1 MKTIKQKP
9 GRMRRAVRSVAVLL
23 CVLAAYV
30 VLSDMK
36 LTPRA
41 AIRMGEQ
48 YYGIYE
54 PTHTVAMQRMRIGW
68 QNYRV
73 YLTAGE
79 NSLYCGAARLT
90 PSGWDIIFMGDAI
103 SCADG
108 ESVHVGNWCPGS
120 LNKII
125 GQEIIFGRVDDPNIA
140 LLTIEEWGGRDWTKP
155 GCENEKLRRLRTVT
169 VEEFIEDGGCRYF
182 LLDARE
188 REEKQDLCGGKGVLH
203 ITGYDAMHREILRR
217 EMRSAQIASYRRGGA
232 RQSCRSLCIDA
243 RGKRHELSV
252 NSSAHTLTEK
262 SQNDIL
268 LWNSYSFISSERR
281 QDMLK
286 LQQIVKDYQAGD
298 TTVHALRGVSL
309 QFRESEFVAILG
321 HSGCGKTTLLN
332 IIGGLDQY
340 TSGDLVINGKSTKD
354 FSDSDWDSYR
364 NHSVGFVFQS
374 YNLIPH
380 QTVLSNVELALTLSG
395 VSKSER
401 RERAIK
407 ALESVGLGDQLD
419 KKPNQMSGGQ
429 MQRVAI
435 ARALVNDPDILLADE
450 PTGALDSETSVQV
463 MEILKKI
470 SKDRLIIMVTHNPEL
485 AETYASRIVRLKD
498 GEIVD
503 DSAPY
508 AGGTEKPAAQGK
520 EKKPSM
526 GFGTALSLSLNNLMT
541 KKGRTFLTAFAGSIG
556 IIGIALILSLSN
568 GIQTYI
574 DRVQEDTLSSYPLT
588 IEAESMDMSS
598 MVSSMMGVHAQDEGD
613 GEQHDLD
620 AVYSNNIMYDMMS
633 SFASA
638 ETQTNNLKDF
648 KTYLEGDDELSSHIS
663 SISYDYDLGMSIY
676 AKDTDG
682 KVFKSDVTELLQT
695 CMSELYGGD
704 YSSYFERFGSAYSAM
719 ETWEQM
725 LPPQDSESG
734 ELVGDL
740 LHEQYDLIYGSWPQN
755 YDEVMLI
762 VNKDN
767 EISDLVIYS
776 LGLSAQDEVVESM
789 QHMLDGSEFDSKDI
803 QSWSYEDL
811 CNMSFK
817 IVLPAE
823 RYQYDSASGTYTDVS
838 TTDTG
843 LDFLYNSDDVGT
855 RVKIVGILRPNENA
869 VSSMLSGAIGYTS
882 ALTDYLVEKA
892 GQTEILQKQKEDP
905 DTDVIL
911 GLPFLT
917 DDYSVSDEQKEADVT
932 DYLEGLSVTERAAA
946 YTAMMSVP
954 SEEYLSA
961 IVEQQMGSLDRASI
975 EQMVISA
982 YAQQMSVDE
991 ATVKSY
997 IAQMDDDT
1005 LFGYVEQSIR
1015 EQVTEQYAAGVQAR
1029 LSNMTSDQLAMA
1041 LDLALEK
1048 SPAVKPLTSE
1058 QYNWLYDNYMP
1069 ATVSNG
1075 TYEDNLKLLG
1085 DVDLASPK
1093 TINIYASTFA
1103 DKDAIADAIEQYN
1116 SSVSEDDQIDYT
1128 DYVALLMSSVT
1139 TIINAISYVL
1149 IAFVAISLIVSSIMI
1164 GIITY
1169 ISVLERTK
1177 EIGILRAIGAS
1188 KRDISRVFNAE
1199 TLIEG
1204 FCSGAIGIGI
1214 TLLLII
1220 PINLVVH
1227 HLTGIES
1234 LNAILPPVGG
1244 AALVVISMA
1253 LTFIAGLI
1261 PSGIAARK
1269 DPVEALRTE

>member
-1 MKTIKQKP
+1 
-9 GRMRRAVRSVAVLL
+9 
-23 CVLAAYV
+23 
-30 VLSDMK
+30 
-36 LTPRA
+36 
-41 AIRMGEQ
+41 
-48 YYGIYE
+48 
-54 PTHTVAMQRMRIGW
+54 
-68 QNYRV
+68 
-73 YLTAGE
+73 
-79 NSLYCGAARLT
+79 
-90 PSGWDIIFMGDAI
+90 
-103 SCADG
+103 
-108 ESVHVGNWCPGS
+108 
-120 LNKII
+120 
-125 GQEIIFGRVDDPNIA
+125 
-140 LLTIEEWGGRDWTKP
+140 
-155 GCENEKLRRLRTVT
+155 
-169 VEEFIEDGGCRYF
+169 
-182 LLDARE
+182 
-188 REEKQDLCGGKGVLH
+188 
-203 ITGYDAMHREILRR
+203 
-217 EMRSAQIASYRRGGA
+217 
-232 RQSCRSLCIDA
+232 
-243 RGKRHELSV
+243 
-252 NSSAHTLTEK
+252 
-262 SQNDIL
+262 
-268 LWNSYSFISSERR
+268 
-281 QDMLK
+281 MLK
-286 LQQIVKDYQAGD
+286 LRSIVKDYQAGD
-298 TTVHALRGVSL
+298 ATVHALRGVSL
-309 QFRESEFVAILG
+309 NFRESEFVAILG

-332 IIGGLDQY
+332 IIGGLDHY
-340 TSGDLVINGKSTKD
+340 TSGDLIIGGRSTKD
-354 FSDSDWDSYR
+354 FSDADWDSYR

-463 MEILKKI
+463 MEILKEI

-508 AGGTEKPAAQGK
+508 EEDGTEQPRTGRS
-520 EKKPSM
+520 KKTSM
-526 GFGTALSLSLNNLMT
+526 RFATALSLSRNNLMT

-588 IEAESMDMSS
+588 IEAESVDMSS
-598 MVSSMMGVHAQDEGD
+598 MVTTLMGVHSPNKEGEAQHER
-613 GEQHDLD
+613 D
-620 AVYSNNIMYDMMS
+620 AVYSNNIMYDMMN

-648 KTYLEGDDELSSHIS
+648 KAYLEGDNELSRHIS
-663 SISYDYDLGMSIY
+663 AVSYDYDLGMSIY
-676 AKDTDG
+676 AKDADG
-682 KVFKSDVTELLQT
+682 KVFKSDVTELMQT

-725 LPPQDSESG
+725 LPPQDGEDG

-740 LHEQYDLIYGSWPQN
+740 LHEQYDLIYGSWPQK
-755 YDEVMLI
+755 YDEVVLI

-776 LGLSAQDEVVESM
+776 LGLSAQDEVVSSM
-789 QHMLDGSEFDSKDI
+789 QHMLDGSALDEKDI

-811 CNMSFK
+811 CGLRFQ
-817 IVLPAE
+817 IILPAE
-823 RYQYDSASGTYTDVS
+823 RYQYDSASGAYTDVS
-838 TTDTG
+838 TNETG
-843 LDFLYNSDDVGT
+843 LDFLYNSDTVGT

-892 GQTEILQKQKEDP
+892 GKTEILQKQKADP
-905 DTDVIL
+905 ATDVIL

-917 DDYSVSDEQKEADVT
+917 DDYSVSEEQKETDVT
-932 DYLEGLSVTERAAA
+932 AYLETLSVTERAAA

-954 SEEYLSA
+954 SEEYLAA
-961 IVEQQMGSLDRASI
+961 IVEQQMGALDRAGI
-975 EQMVISA
+975 EQMVVSA
-982 YAQQMSVDE
+982 YARQMGVDE
-991 ATVKSY
+991 AAVKSY
-997 IAQMDDDT
+997 IAQMDDET
-1005 LFGYVEQSIR
+1005 LFAYVEQSIR
-1015 EQVTEQYAAGVQAR
+1015 EQVTGQYAAGVQAR
-1029 LSNMTSDQLAMA
+1029 LANMTSDQLAMA
-1041 LDLALEK
+1041 LDLALKK
-1048 SPAVKPLTSE
+1048 SPAVTPLTRE

-1069 ATVSNG
+1069 ATVSTG
-1075 TYEDNLKLLG
+1075 SYEENLRLLG
-1085 DVDLASPK
+1085 DVDLASLK
-1093 TINIYASTFA
+1093 TINIFASTFA

-1116 SSVSEDDQIDYT
+1116 AAASEDDRIEYT
-1128 DYVALLMSSVT
+1128 DYVALLMSSIT

-1204 FCSGAIGIGI
+1204 FCSGVIGIGV
-1214 TLLLII
+1214 TLLLLL
-1220 PINLVVH
+1220 PINLIVH
-1227 HLTGIES
+1227 RLTGIES
-1234 LNAILPPVGG
+1234 LNAILPPAGG
-1244 AALVVISMA
+1244 AALVAISMA
-1253 LTFIAGLI
+1253 LTFLAGLI

>member
-1 MKTIKQKP
+1 
-9 GRMRRAVRSVAVLL
+9 
-23 CVLAAYV
+23 
-30 VLSDMK
+30 
-36 LTPRA
+36 
-41 AIRMGEQ
+41 
-48 YYGIYE
+48 
-54 PTHTVAMQRMRIGW
+54 
-68 QNYRV
+68 
-73 YLTAGE
+73 
-79 NSLYCGAARLT
+79 
-90 PSGWDIIFMGDAI
+90 
-103 SCADG
+103 
-108 ESVHVGNWCPGS
+108 
-120 LNKII
+120 
-125 GQEIIFGRVDDPNIA
+125 
-140 LLTIEEWGGRDWTKP
+140 
-155 GCENEKLRRLRTVT
+155 
-169 VEEFIEDGGCRYF
+169 
-182 LLDARE
+182 
-188 REEKQDLCGGKGVLH
+188 
-203 ITGYDAMHREILRR
+203 
-217 EMRSAQIASYRRGGA
+217 
-232 RQSCRSLCIDA
+232 
-243 RGKRHELSV
+243 
-252 NSSAHTLTEK
+252 
-262 SQNDIL
+262 
-268 LWNSYSFISSERR
+268 
-281 QDMLK
+281 MLK
-286 LQQIVKDYQAGD
+286 LQSIVKDYRVGD

-309 QFRESEFVAILG
+309 NFRESEFVAVLG

-340 TSGDLVINGKSTKD
+340 TNGDLVINGKSTKD

-364 NHSVGFVFQS
+364 NHSIGFVFQS

-380 QTVLSNVELALTLSG
+380 QSVLSNVELALTLSG
-395 VSKSER
+395 VSKAER
-401 RERAIK
+401 RERAKK

-463 MEILKKI
+463 MEILKNI

-508 AGGTEKPAAQGK
+508 AGATETPAAQKK

-588 IEAESMDMSS
+588 IEAESMDMSG
-598 MVSSMMGVHAQDEGD
+598 MVTAMMGVHAPDESGD
-613 GEQHDLD
+613 GRHELD
-620 AVYSNNIMYDMMS
+620 AVYSNNIMYDMMD

-648 KTYLEGDDELSSHIS
+648 KAYLERDNELSQHIS
-663 SISYDYDLGMSIY
+663 AVSYDYDLGMEIY

-682 KVFKSDVTELLQT
+682 NIFKSDVTELLQT
-695 CMSELYGGD
+695 CMGALYGGD
-704 YSSYFERFGSAYSAM
+704 YSSYFDRFGSAYSAM

-725 LPPQDSESG
+725 LPLQGGTDEDG
-734 ELVGDL
+734 GLVNGL
-740 LHEQYDLIYGSWPQN
+740 LYEQYDLIYGAWPQS
-755 YDEVMLI
+755 YDEVVLI

-776 LGLSAQDEVVESM
+776 LGLGAEDDVIDTM
-789 QHMLDGSEFDSKDI
+789 QRIMDGTELADRDI
-803 QSWSYEDL
+803 ESWSYEELCDL
-811 CNMSFK
+811 SFK
-817 IVLPAE
+817 ILLPAE

-838 TTDTG
+838 KTDTG

-855 RVKIVGILRPNENA
+855 RVKIVGILRPNDNA
-869 VSSMLSGAIGYTS
+869 VSSMLSGAVGYTA
-882 ALTDYLVEKA
+882 ALTDHLVEKA
-892 GQTEILQKQKEDP
+892 GQTEILQKQKADP
-905 DTDVIL
+905 ATDVIL

-917 DDYSVSDEQKEADVT
+917 DDYSVSDEQKETDVT
-932 DYLEGLSVTERAAA
+932 AYLETLSVTERAAA
-946 YTAMMSVP
+946 YTAMMSEP
-954 SEEYLSA
+954 GEEYLTA
-961 IVEQQMGSLDRASI
+961 VVEQQMGSLDRAGI
-975 EQMVISA
+975 EQMVVSA
-982 YAQQMSVDE
+982 YAAEMGVDE

-997 IAQMDDDT
+997 IAQMDDET

-1015 EQVTEQYAAGVQAR
+1015 EQVREQYAAGVQRR
-1029 LSNMTSDQLAMA
+1029 LANMTSEQLAMA
-1041 LDLALEK
+1041 FDLALEK
-1048 SPAVKPLTSE
+1048 SPAVTPLTTE

-1069 ATVSNG
+1069 ATVSTG

-1085 DVDLASPK
+1085 DVDHASPK

-1116 SSVSEDDQIDYT
+1116 NSVSEDDQIEYT

-1149 IAFVAISLIVSSIMI
+1149 IAFVAISLVVSSIMI

-1204 FCSGAIGIGI
+1204 FCSGAIGIGV

-1244 AALVVISMA
+1244 AALVAISMA

>member
-1 MKTIKQKP
+1 
-9 GRMRRAVRSVAVLL
+9 
-23 CVLAAYV
+23 
-30 VLSDMK
+30 
-36 LTPRA
+36 
-41 AIRMGEQ
+41 
-48 YYGIYE
+48 
-54 PTHTVAMQRMRIGW
+54 
-68 QNYRV
+68 
-73 YLTAGE
+73 
-79 NSLYCGAARLT
+79 
-90 PSGWDIIFMGDAI
+90 
-103 SCADG
+103 
-108 ESVHVGNWCPGS
+108 
-120 LNKII
+120 
-125 GQEIIFGRVDDPNIA
+125 
-140 LLTIEEWGGRDWTKP
+140 
-155 GCENEKLRRLRTVT
+155 
-169 VEEFIEDGGCRYF
+169 
-182 LLDARE
+182 
-188 REEKQDLCGGKGVLH
+188 
-203 ITGYDAMHREILRR
+203 
-217 EMRSAQIASYRRGGA
+217 
-232 RQSCRSLCIDA
+232 
-243 RGKRHELSV
+243 
-252 NSSAHTLTEK
+252 
-262 SQNDIL
+262 
-268 LWNSYSFISSERR
+268 
-281 QDMLK
+281 MLK
-286 LQQIVKDYQAGD
+286 LRSIVKDYQAGD
-298 TTVHALRGVSL
+298 ATVHALRGVSL
-309 QFRESEFVAILG
+309 NFRESEFVAILG

-332 IIGGLDQY
+332 IIGGLDHY
-340 TSGDLVINGKSTKD
+340 TKGDLIIGGRSTKD
-354 FSDSDWDSYR
+354 FSDADWDSYR

-463 MEILKKI
+463 MEILKEI

-508 AGGTEKPAAQGK
+508 EEDVEEKPAAGK
-520 EKKPSM
+520 SKKTSM
-526 GFGTALSLSLNNLMT
+526 SFVTALSLSLNNLMA

-588 IEAESMDMSS
+588 IEAESVDMSS
-598 MVSSMMGVHAQDEGD
+598 MVTTLMGVHSPNKEGEAQHER
-613 GEQHDLD
+613 D
-620 AVYSNNIMYDMMS
+620 AVYSNNIMYDMMN

-648 KTYLEGDDELSSHIS
+648 KAYLEGDNELSRHIS
-663 SISYDYDLGMSIY
+663 AVSYDYDLGMSIY
-676 AKDTDG
+676 AKDADG
-682 KVFKSDVTELLQT
+682 KVFKSDVTELMQT

-725 LPPQDSESG
+725 LPPQDGEDG

-740 LHEQYDLIYGSWPQN
+740 LHEQYDLIYGSWPQK
-755 YDEVMLI
+755 YDEVVLI

-776 LGLSAQDEVVESM
+776 LGLSAQDEVVSSM
-789 QHMLDGSEFDSKDI
+789 QHMLDGSALDEKDI

-811 CNMSFK
+811 CGLRFQ
-817 IVLPAE
+817 IILPAE
-823 RYQYDSASGTYTDVS
+823 RYQYDSASGAYTDVS
-838 TTDTG
+838 TSETG
-843 LDFLYNSDDVGT
+843 LDFLYNSDTVGT

-882 ALTDYLVEKA
+882 ALTDHLVEKA
-892 GQTEILQKQKEDP
+892 GKSEILQKQKADP
-905 DTDVIL
+905 ATDVIL

-917 DDYSVSDEQKEADVT
+917 DDYSVSEEQKETDVT
-932 DYLEGLSVTERAAA
+932 AYLETLSVTERAAA

-954 SEEYLSA
+954 SEEYLAA
-961 IVEQQMGSLDRASI
+961 IVEQQMGALDRAGI
-975 EQMVISA
+975 EQMVVSA
-982 YAQQMSVDE
+982 YARQMGVDE
-991 ATVKSY
+991 AAVKSY
-997 IAQMDDDT
+997 IAQMDDET
-1005 LFGYVEQSIR
+1005 LFAYVEQSIR
-1015 EQVTEQYAAGVQAR
+1015 EQVTGQYAAGVQAR
-1029 LSNMTSDQLAMA
+1029 LANMTSDQLAMA
-1041 LDLALEK
+1041 LDLALKK
-1048 SPAVKPLTSE
+1048 SPAVTPLTRE

-1069 ATVSNG
+1069 ATVSTG
-1075 TYEDNLKLLG
+1075 SYEENLRLLG

-1093 TINIYASTFA
+1093 TINIFASTFA

-1116 SSVSEDDQIDYT
+1116 SAASEDDRIEYT
-1128 DYVALLMSSVT
+1128 DYVALLMSSIT

-1204 FCSGAIGIGI
+1204 FCSGVIGIGV
-1214 TLLLII
+1214 TLLLLL
-1220 PINLVVH
+1220 PINLIVH
-1227 HLTGIES
+1227 RLTGIES
-1234 LNAILPPVGG
+1234 LNAILPPAGG
-1244 AALVVISMA
+1244 AALVAISMA
-1253 LTFIAGLI
+1253 LTFLAGLI

>member
-1 MKTIKQKP
+1 MLQLNHIRKEYRTGDLVQK
-9 GRMRRAVRSVAVLL
+9 ALDDV
-23 CVLAAYV
+23 
-30 VLSDMK
+30 
-36 LTPRA
+36 
-41 AIRMGEQ
+41 
-48 YYGIYE
+48 
-54 PTHTVAMQRMRIGW
+54 
-68 QNYRV
+68 
-73 YLTAGE
+73 
-79 NSLYCGAARLT
+79 
-90 PSGWDIIFMGDAI
+90 
-103 SCADG
+103 
-108 ESVHVGNWCPGS
+108 S
-120 LNKII
+120 LN
-125 GQEIIFGRVDDPNIA
+125 
-140 LLTIEEWGGRDWTKP
+140 LRD
-155 GCENEKLRRLRTVT
+155 N
-169 VEEFIEDGGCRYF
+169 
-182 LLDARE
+182 
-188 REEKQDLCGGKGVLH
+188 
-203 ITGYDAMHREILRR
+203 
-217 EMRSAQIASYRRGGA
+217 
-232 RQSCRSLCIDA
+232 
-243 RGKRHELSV
+243 
-252 NSSAHTLTEK
+252 
-262 SQNDIL
+262 
-268 LWNSYSFISSERR
+268 
-281 QDMLK
+281 
-286 LQQIVKDYQAGD
+286 
-298 TTVHALRGVSL
+298 
-309 QFRESEFVAILG
+309 EFVAIFG
-321 HSGCGKTTLLN
+321 PSGSGKTTLLN
-332 IIGGLDQY
+332 IIGGLDHY
-340 TSGDLVINGKSTKD
+340 TKGDLIIGGRSTKD
-354 FSDSDWDSYR
+354 FSDADWDSYR
-364 NHSVGFVFQS
+364 NHSIGFVFQS

-401 RERAIK
+401 RERAKK

-463 MEILKKI
+463 MEILKEI

-526 GFGTALSLSLNNLMT
+526 GFAVEEKPAAGKSKKTSMSFGTALSLSLNNLMT

-648 KTYLEGDDELSSHIS
+648 KTYLEGDNELSSHIS

-734 ELVGDL
+734 ELVGGL

-803 QSWSYEDL
+803 QSWSYKDL

-932 DYLEGLSVTERAAA
+932 DYLETLSVTERAAA

-961 IVEQQMGSLDRASI
+961 IVDQQMGSLDRASI
-975 EQMVISA
+975 EQMVIST

-997 IAQMDDDT
+997 IAQMDDET

-1029 LSNMTSDQLAMA
+1029 LANMTSDQLAMA

-1048 SPAVKPLTSE
+1048 SPAVTPLTSE

-1103 DKDAIADAIEQYN
+1103 DKDAIADAIKQYN
-1116 SSVSEDDQIDYT
+1116 NSVSEDDQIDYT

-1149 IAFVAISLIVSSIMI
+1149 IAFVAISLVVSSIMI

-1234 LNAILPPVGG
+1234 LNAILPVAGG
-1244 AALVVISMA
+1244 AALVVISML

>member
-1 MKTIKQKP
+1 
-9 GRMRRAVRSVAVLL
+9 
-23 CVLAAYV
+23 
-30 VLSDMK
+30 
-36 LTPRA
+36 
-41 AIRMGEQ
+41 
-48 YYGIYE
+48 
-54 PTHTVAMQRMRIGW
+54 
-68 QNYRV
+68 
-73 YLTAGE
+73 
-79 NSLYCGAARLT
+79 
-90 PSGWDIIFMGDAI
+90 
-103 SCADG
+103 
-108 ESVHVGNWCPGS
+108 
-120 LNKII
+120 
-125 GQEIIFGRVDDPNIA
+125 
-140 LLTIEEWGGRDWTKP
+140 
-155 GCENEKLRRLRTVT
+155 
-169 VEEFIEDGGCRYF
+169 
-182 LLDARE
+182 
-188 REEKQDLCGGKGVLH
+188 
-203 ITGYDAMHREILRR
+203 
-217 EMRSAQIASYRRGGA
+217 
-232 RQSCRSLCIDA
+232 
-243 RGKRHELSV
+243 
-252 NSSAHTLTEK
+252 
-262 SQNDIL
+262 
-268 LWNSYSFISSERR
+268 
-281 QDMLK
+281 MLK
-286 LQQIVKDYQAGD
+286 LQSIVKDYQAGD
-298 TTVHALRGVSL
+298 ATVHALRGVSL
-309 QFRESEFVAILG
+309 NFRESEFVAVLG

-340 TSGDLVINGKSTKD
+340 TSGDLIINGKSTKD
-354 FSDSDWDSYR
+354 FTDSDWDSYR

-401 RERAIK
+401 RERAVR

-419 KKPNQMSGGQ
+419 KK
-429 MQRVAI
+429 
-435 ARALVNDPDILLADE
+435 

-470 SKDRLIIMVTHNPEL
+470 SGDRLIIMVTHNPEL
-485 AETYASRIVRLKD
+485 AENYASRIVRLKD
-498 GEIVD
+498 GEIMD

-508 AGGTEKPAAQGK
+508 GGGEEKPAAQKK

-588 IEAESMDMSS
+588 IEAESMDMSG
-598 MVSSMMGVHAQDEGD
+598 MVSTMMGVHAPDED
-613 GEQHDLD
+613 GEGGHDLD
-620 AVYSNNIMYDMMS
+620 AVYSNNIMYDLMD

-638 ETQTNNLKDF
+638 EMQTNNLKDF
-648 KTYLEGDDELSSHIS
+648 KAYLESDNTLSEHIS
-663 SISYDYDLGMSIY
+663 AVSYDYDLGMEIY

-682 KVFKSDVTELLQT
+682 NIFKSDVTELLQT
-695 CMSELYGGD
+695 CMGALYGGD

-719 ETWEQM
+719 EVWEQM
-725 LPPQDSESG
+725 LPPQAADG
-734 ELVGDL
+734 GLVNGL
-740 LHEQYDLIYGSWPQN
+740 LHEQYDLIYGAWPQN

-776 LGLSAQDEVVESM
+776 LGLGAEDEVIETM
-789 QHMLDGSEFDSKDI
+789 QRMMDGEGLDERSI

-811 CNMSFK
+811 CGLSFK

-823 RYQYDSASGTYTDVS
+823 RYQYDSASETYTDVS
-838 TTDTG
+838 GTDTG
-843 LDFLYNSDDVGT
+843 KDFLYNADDVGT
-855 RVKIVGILRPNENA
+855 RVKIVGILRPNGNA

-892 GQTEILQKQKEDP
+892 GNIDILQKQKADP
-905 DTDVIL
+905 ATDVIL
-911 GLPFLT
+911 NLPFLT
-917 DDYSVSDEQKEADVT
+917 DDYTVTDEQKEADIT
-932 DYLEGLSVTERAAA
+932 AYLETLSVTERAAA
-946 YTAMMSVP
+946 YTAMMSQP
-954 SEEYLSA
+954 GEEYLA
-961 IVEQQMGSLDRASI
+961 AVVEQQMGTLDRASI
-975 EQMVISA
+975 EQAVVSA
-982 YAQQMSVDE
+982 YAAEMGVDE
-991 ATVKSY
+991 ATVRSY
-997 IAQMDDDT
+997 IAQMDDET

-1015 EQVTEQYAAGVQAR
+1015 EQVSEQYAAGVQRR
-1029 LSNMTSDQLAMA
+1029 LANMTSEQLAMA

-1048 SPAVKPLTSE
+1048 SPAVAPLTAE
-1058 QYNWLYDNYMP
+1058 QYGWLYDTYMP
-1069 ATVSNG
+1069 ATVSTG

-1085 DVDLASPK
+1085 DVDMASPK
-1093 TINIYASTFA
+1093 TISLYASTFA
-1103 DKDAIADAIEQYN
+1103 DKDAIADAIDAYN
-1116 SSVSEDDQIDYT
+1116 SGADEEDQIEYT

-1149 IAFVAISLIVSSIMI
+1149 IAFVAISLVVSSIMI

-1204 FCSGAIGIGI
+1204 FCSGAIGIGV

-1227 HLTGIES
+1227 RLTGIES
-1234 LNAILPPVGG
+1234 LNAILPPAGG

>member
-1 MKTIKQKP
+1 
-9 GRMRRAVRSVAVLL
+9 
-23 CVLAAYV
+23 
-30 VLSDMK
+30 
-36 LTPRA
+36 
-41 AIRMGEQ
+41 
-48 YYGIYE
+48 
-54 PTHTVAMQRMRIGW
+54 
-68 QNYRV
+68 
-73 YLTAGE
+73 
-79 NSLYCGAARLT
+79 
-90 PSGWDIIFMGDAI
+90 
-103 SCADG
+103 
-108 ESVHVGNWCPGS
+108 
-120 LNKII
+120 
-125 GQEIIFGRVDDPNIA
+125 
-140 LLTIEEWGGRDWTKP
+140 
-155 GCENEKLRRLRTVT
+155 
-169 VEEFIEDGGCRYF
+169 
-182 LLDARE
+182 
-188 REEKQDLCGGKGVLH
+188 
-203 ITGYDAMHREILRR
+203 
-217 EMRSAQIASYRRGGA
+217 
-232 RQSCRSLCIDA
+232 
-243 RGKRHELSV
+243 
-252 NSSAHTLTEK
+252 
-262 SQNDIL
+262 
-268 LWNSYSFISSERR
+268 
-281 QDMLK
+281 MLK
-286 LQQIVKDYQAGD
+286 LRSIVKDYQAGD
-298 TTVHALRGVSL
+298 ATVHALRGVSL
-309 QFRESEFVAILG
+309 NFRESEFVAILG

-332 IIGGLDQY
+332 IIGGLDHY
-340 TSGDLVINGKSTKD
+340 TKGDLIIGGRSTKD
-354 FSDSDWDSYR
+354 FSDADWDSYR

-463 MEILKKI
+463 MEILKEI

-508 AGGTEKPAAQGK
+508 EEDGTEQPRTGRS
-520 EKKPSM
+520 KKTSM
-526 GFGTALSLSLNNLMT
+526 RFATALSLSRNNLMT

-588 IEAESMDMSS
+588 IEAESVDMSS
-598 MVSSMMGVHAQDEGD
+598 MVTTLMGVHSPNKEGEAQHER
-613 GEQHDLD
+613 D
-620 AVYSNNIMYDMMS
+620 AVYSNNIMYDMMN

-648 KTYLEGDDELSSHIS
+648 KAYLEGDNELSRHIS
-663 SISYDYDLGMSIY
+663 AVSYDYDLGMSIY
-676 AKDTDG
+676 AKDADG
-682 KVFKSDVTELLQT
+682 KVFKSDVTELMQT

-725 LPPQDSESG
+725 LPPQDGEDG

-740 LHEQYDLIYGSWPQN
+740 LHEQYDLIYGSWPQK
-755 YDEVMLI
+755 YDEVVLI

-776 LGLSAQDEVVESM
+776 LGLSAQDEVVSSM
-789 QHMLDGSEFDSKDI
+789 QHMLDGSALDEKDI

-811 CNMSFK
+811 CGLRFQ
-817 IVLPAE
+817 IILPAE
-823 RYQYDSASGTYTDVS
+823 RYQYDSASGAYTDVS
-838 TTDTG
+838 TSETG
-843 LDFLYNSDDVGT
+843 LDFLYNSDTVGT
-855 RVKIVGILRPNENA
+855 RVKIVGILRPNGNA

-892 GQTEILQKQKEDP
+892 GKTEILQKQKADP
-905 DTDVIL
+905 ATDVIL

-917 DDYSVSDEQKEADVT
+917 DDYSVSEEQKETDVT
-932 DYLEGLSVTERAAA
+932 AYLETLSVTERAAA

-954 SEEYLSA
+954 SEEYLAA
-961 IVEQQMGSLDRASI
+961 IVEQQMGALDRAGI
-975 EQMVISA
+975 EQMVVSA
-982 YAQQMSVDE
+982 YARQMGVDE
-991 ATVKSY
+991 AAVKSY
-997 IAQMDDDT
+997 IAQMDDET
-1005 LFGYVEQSIR
+1005 LFAYVEQSIR
-1015 EQVTEQYAAGVQAR
+1015 EQVTGQYAAGVQAR
-1029 LSNMTSDQLAMA
+1029 LANMTSDQLAMA
-1041 LDLALEK
+1041 LDLALKK
-1048 SPAVKPLTSE
+1048 SPAVTPLTRE

-1069 ATVSNG
+1069 ATVSTG
-1075 TYEDNLKLLG
+1075 SYEENLRLLG

-1093 TINIYASTFA
+1093 TVNIFASTFA

-1116 SSVSEDDQIDYT
+1116 AAASEDDRIEYT
-1128 DYVALLMSSVT
+1128 DYVALLMSSIT

-1204 FCSGAIGIGI
+1204 FCSGVIGIGV
-1214 TLLLII
+1214 TLLLLL
-1220 PINLVVH
+1220 PINLIVH
-1227 HLTGIES
+1227 RLTGIES
-1234 LNAILPPVGG
+1234 LNAILPPAGG
-1244 AALVVISMA
+1244 AALVAISMA
-1253 LTFIAGLI
+1253 LTFLAGLI

>member
-1 MKTIKQKP
+1 
-9 GRMRRAVRSVAVLL
+9 
-23 CVLAAYV
+23 
-30 VLSDMK
+30 
-36 LTPRA
+36 
-41 AIRMGEQ
+41 
-48 YYGIYE
+48 
-54 PTHTVAMQRMRIGW
+54 
-68 QNYRV
+68 
-73 YLTAGE
+73 
-79 NSLYCGAARLT
+79 
-90 PSGWDIIFMGDAI
+90 
-103 SCADG
+103 
-108 ESVHVGNWCPGS
+108 
-120 LNKII
+120 
-125 GQEIIFGRVDDPNIA
+125 
-140 LLTIEEWGGRDWTKP
+140 
-155 GCENEKLRRLRTVT
+155 
-169 VEEFIEDGGCRYF
+169 
-182 LLDARE
+182 
-188 REEKQDLCGGKGVLH
+188 
-203 ITGYDAMHREILRR
+203 
-217 EMRSAQIASYRRGGA
+217 
-232 RQSCRSLCIDA
+232 
-243 RGKRHELSV
+243 
-252 NSSAHTLTEK
+252 
-262 SQNDIL
+262 
-268 LWNSYSFISSERR
+268 
-281 QDMLK
+281 
-286 LQQIVKDYQAGD
+286 
-298 TTVHALRGVSL
+298 
-309 QFRESEFVAILG
+309 
-321 HSGCGKTTLLN
+321 
-332 IIGGLDQY
+332 
-340 TSGDLVINGKSTKD
+340 
-354 FSDSDWDSYR
+354 
-364 NHSVGFVFQS
+364 
-374 YNLIPH
+374 
-380 QTVLSNVELALTLSG
+380 
-395 VSKSER
+395 
-401 RERAIK
+401 
-407 ALESVGLGDQLD
+407 
-419 KKPNQMSGGQ
+419 
-429 MQRVAI
+429 
-435 ARALVNDPDILLADE
+435 
-450 PTGALDSETSVQV
+450 
-463 MEILKKI
+463 
-470 SKDRLIIMVTHNPEL
+470 
-485 AETYASRIVRLKD
+485 
-498 GEIVD
+498 
-503 DSAPY
+503 
-508 AGGTEKPAAQGK
+508 
-520 EKKPSM
+520 
-526 GFGTALSLSLNNLMT
+526 
-541 KKGRTFLTAFAGSIG
+541 
-556 IIGIALILSLSN
+556 
-568 GIQTYI
+568 
-574 DRVQEDTLSSYPLT
+574 
-588 IEAESMDMSS
+588 
-598 MVSSMMGVHAQDEGD
+598 
-613 GEQHDLD
+613 
-620 AVYSNNIMYDMMS
+620 
-633 SFASA
+633 
-638 ETQTNNLKDF
+638 
-648 KTYLEGDDELSSHIS
+648 
-663 SISYDYDLGMSIY
+663 
-676 AKDTDG
+676 
-682 KVFKSDVTELLQT
+682 
-695 CMSELYGGD
+695 
-704 YSSYFERFGSAYSAM
+704 M

-882 ALTDYLVEKA
+882 ALTEHLVEKA
-892 GQTEILQKQKEDP
+892 GQTEILQKQKADP
-905 DTDVIL
+905 ATDVIL

-961 IVEQQMGSLDRASI
+961 IVDQQMGSLDRASI
-975 EQMVISA
+975 EQMVIST

-997 IAQMDDDT
+997 IAQMDDET

-1029 LSNMTSDQLAMA
+1029 LANMTSDQLAMA

-1048 SPAVKPLTSE
+1048 SPAVTPLTTE

-1069 ATVSNG
+1069 ATVSDS

-1103 DKDAIADAIEQYN
+1103 DKDAIADAIEEYN

-1149 IAFVAISLIVSSIMI
+1149 IAFVAISLVVSSIMI

-1204 FCSGAIGIGI
+1204 FTAGVMGILC
-1214 TLLLII
+1214 TLILLI
-1220 PINLVVH
+1220 PINLIVH
-1227 HLTGIES
+1227 HLTGLPTLS
-1234 LNAILPPVGG
+1234 AILPVLG
-1244 AALVVISMA
+1244 AILLILISMA

-1261 PSGIAARK
+1261 PSGMAAK
-1269 DPVEALRTE
+1269 QDPVVALRTE

>member
-1 MKTIKQKP
+1 M
-9 GRMRRAVRSVAVLL
+9 L
-23 CVLAAYV
+23 
-30 VLSDMK
+30 
-36 LTPRA
+36 
-41 AIRMGEQ
+41 
-48 YYGIYE
+48 
-54 PTHTVAMQRMRIGW
+54 
-68 QNYRV
+68 
-73 YLTAGE
+73 
-79 NSLYCGAARLT
+79 RL
-90 PSGWDIIFMGDAI
+90 
-103 SCADG
+103 
-108 ESVHVGNWCPGS
+108 
-120 LNKII
+120 
-125 GQEIIFGRVDDPNIA
+125 
-140 LLTIEEWGGRDWTKP
+140 
-155 GCENEKLRRLRTVT
+155 
-169 VEEFIEDGGCRYF
+169 
-182 LLDARE
+182 
-188 REEKQDLCGGKGVLH
+188 
-203 ITGYDAMHREILRR
+203 
-217 EMRSAQIASYRRGGA
+217 
-232 RQSCRSLCIDA
+232 QS
-243 RGKRHELSV
+243 
-252 NSSAHTLTEK
+252 
-262 SQNDIL
+262 
-268 LWNSYSFISSERR
+268 
-281 QDMLK
+281 
-286 LQQIVKDYQAGD
+286 IVKDYQAGD
-298 TTVHALRGVSL
+298 ATVHALRGVSL
-309 QFRESEFVAILG
+309 NFRESEFVAILG

-354 FSDSDWDSYR
+354 FTDSDWDSYR
-364 NHSVGFVFQS
+364 NHSIGFVFQS

-395 VSKSER
+395 VSKAER
-401 RERAIK
+401 RARAVR

-470 SKDRLIIMVTHNPEL
+470 SGDRLIIMVTHNPEL
-485 AETYASRIVRLKD
+485 AENYASRIVRLKD
-498 GEIVD
+498 GEVVD

-508 AGGTEKPAAQGK
+508 GGGEEKPAAQRK

-588 IEAESMDMSS
+588 IEAESMDMSG
-598 MVSSMMGVHAQDEGD
+598 MVSTMMGIHAPDEG
-613 GEQHDLD
+613 GEGGHDLD
-620 AVYSNNIMYDMMS
+620 AVYSNNIMYDLMD

-638 ETQTNNLKDF
+638 EMQTNNLKDF
-648 KTYLEGDDELSSHIS
+648 KAYLESDNALSEHIS
-663 SISYDYDLGMSIY
+663 AVSYDYGLGMEIY

-682 KVFKSDVTELLQT
+682 SIFKSDVTELLQT
-695 CMSELYGGD
+695 CMGALYGGD

-719 ETWEQM
+719 EVWEQM
-725 LPPQDSESG
+725 LPPQAADG
-734 ELVGDL
+734 ETDGGLVNGL
-740 LHEQYDLIYGSWPQN
+740 LHEQYDLIYGAWPQN

-776 LGLSAQDEVVESM
+776 LGLGAEDEVIETM
-789 QHMLDGSEFDSKDI
+789 QRMMDGEGLDERSV

-811 CNMSFK
+811 CNLSFK
-817 IVLPAE
+817 IILPAE
-823 RYQYDSASGTYTDVS
+823 RYQYDSASGTYTDVGG
-838 TTDTG
+838 TDTG
-843 LDFLYNSDDVGT
+843 KDFLYNADDVGT

-892 GQTEILQKQKEDP
+892 GNIDILQKQKADP
-905 DTDVIL
+905 ATDVIL
-911 GLPFLT
+911 NLPFLT
-917 DDYSVSDEQKEADVT
+917 DDYAVTDEQKEADVT
-932 DYLEGLSVTERAAA
+932 AYLETLSVTERAAV
-946 YTAMMSVP
+946 YTAMMSQP
-954 SEEYLSA
+954 GEEYLSA
-961 IVEQQMGSLDRASI
+961 VVEQQMDTLDRASI
-975 EQMVISA
+975 EQMVVST
-982 YAQQMSVDE
+982 YAQQMGVDE
-991 ATVKSY
+991 ATVRSY
-997 IAQMDDDT
+997 IAQMDDET

-1015 EQVTEQYAAGVQAR
+1015 EQVSEQYAAGVQRR
-1029 LSNMTSDQLAMA
+1029 LANMTNEQLAMA

-1048 SPAVKPLTSE
+1048 SPAVAPLTVE
-1058 QYNWLYDNYMP
+1058 QYGWLYDTYMP
-1069 ATVSNG
+1069 ATVSTG

-1093 TINIYASTFA
+1093 TINLYASTFA
-1103 DKDAIADAIEQYN
+1103 DKDAIADAIDAYN
-1116 SSVSEDDQIDYT
+1116 SGADEEDQIEYT

-1149 IAFVAISLIVSSIMI
+1149 IAFVAISLVVSSIMI

-1188 KRDISRVFNAE
+1188 KRDIARVFNAE

-1204 FCSGAIGIGI
+1204 FCSGAIGIGV

-1227 HLTGIES
+1227 RLTGIES

>member
-1 MKTIKQKP
+1 
-9 GRMRRAVRSVAVLL
+9 MRPVIDIRNVHRIFESVA
-23 CVLAAYV
+23 
-30 VLSDMK
+30 
-36 LTPRA
+36 
-41 AIRMGEQ
+41 G
-48 YYGIYE
+48 
-54 PTHTVAMQRMRIGW
+54 
-68 QNYRV
+68 
-73 YLTAGE
+73 
-79 NSLYCGAARLT
+79 
-90 PSGWDIIFMGDAI
+90 
-103 SCADG
+103 CA
-108 ESVHVGNWCPGS
+108 H
-120 LNKII
+120 I
-125 GQEIIFGRVDDPNIA
+125 
-140 LLTIEEWGGRDWTKP
+140 
-155 GCENEKLRRLRTVT
+155 
-169 VEEFIEDGGCRYF
+169 
-182 LLDARE
+182 
-188 REEKQDLCGGKGVLH
+188 LH
-203 ITGYDAMHREILRR
+203 
-217 EMRSAQIASYRRGGA
+217 
-232 RQSCRSLCIDA
+232 
-243 RGKRHELSV
+243 
-252 NSSAHTLTEK
+252 N
-262 SQNDIL
+262 
-268 LWNSYSFISSERR
+268 
-281 QDMLK
+281 
-286 LQQIVKDYQAGD
+286 
-298 TTVHALRGVSL
+298 VSL
-309 QFRESEFVAILG
+309 AVDPGEFVAITG
-321 HSGCGKTTLLN
+321 PSG
-332 IIGGLDQY
+332 
-340 TSGDLVINGKSTKD
+340 SGKSTLMNILGCLDKPTAGD
-354 FSDSDWDSYR
+354 YYLQGLNIAELDDDELTEVRALSI
-364 NHSVGFVFQS
+364 GFVFQS
-374 YNLIPH
+374 FNLLPR
-380 QTVLSNVELALTLSG
+380 LSVIENVILPLSYTNVPRSQREMRAVHALQAVTLPVDHWDHRISEL
-395 VSKSER
+395 
-401 RERAIK
+401 
-407 ALESVGLGDQLD
+407 
-419 KKPNQMSGGQ
+419 SGGQ

-463 MEILKKI
+463 MEILKNI

-508 AGGTEKPAAQGK
+508 EEAVEEKPAAGK
-520 EKKPSM
+520 SKKTSM
-526 GFGTALSLSLNNLMT
+526 SFGTALSLSLNNLMT

-620 AVYSNNIMYDMMS
+620 AVYSNNIMSEMMN
-633 SFASA
+633 AMAA
-638 ETQTNNLKDF
+638 EIQSNDIAAFLA
-648 KTYLEGDDELSSHIS
+648 YIEGDNELSQHIS

-932 DYLEGLSVTERAAA
+932 DYLKGLSVTGRAAA

-975 EQMVISA
+975 EQMVIST

-1048 SPAVKPLTSE
+1048 SPAVTPLTSE

-1149 IAFVAISLIVSSIMI
+1149 IAFVAISLVVSSIMI

>member
-1 MKTIKQKP
+1 
-9 GRMRRAVRSVAVLL
+9 
-23 CVLAAYV
+23 
-30 VLSDMK
+30 
-36 LTPRA
+36 
-41 AIRMGEQ
+41 
-48 YYGIYE
+48 
-54 PTHTVAMQRMRIGW
+54 
-68 QNYRV
+68 
-73 YLTAGE
+73 
-79 NSLYCGAARLT
+79 
-90 PSGWDIIFMGDAI
+90 
-103 SCADG
+103 
-108 ESVHVGNWCPGS
+108 
-120 LNKII
+120 
-125 GQEIIFGRVDDPNIA
+125 
-140 LLTIEEWGGRDWTKP
+140 
-155 GCENEKLRRLRTVT
+155 
-169 VEEFIEDGGCRYF
+169 
-182 LLDARE
+182 
-188 REEKQDLCGGKGVLH
+188 
-203 ITGYDAMHREILRR
+203 
-217 EMRSAQIASYRRGGA
+217 
-232 RQSCRSLCIDA
+232 
-243 RGKRHELSV
+243 
-252 NSSAHTLTEK
+252 
-262 SQNDIL
+262 
-268 LWNSYSFISSERR
+268 
-281 QDMLK
+281 MLK
-286 LQQIVKDYQAGD
+286 LRSIVKDYQAGD
-298 TTVHALRGVSL
+298 ATVHALRGVSL
-309 QFRESEFVAILG
+309 NFRESEFVAILG

-332 IIGGLDQY
+332 IIGGLDHY

-364 NHSVGFVFQS
+364 NHSIGFVFQS

-463 MEILKKI
+463 MEILKEI

-508 AGGTEKPAAQGK
+508 EEDGTEQPRTGRS
-520 EKKPSM
+520 KKTSM
-526 GFGTALSLSLNNLMT
+526 RFATALSLSRNNLMT

-588 IEAESMDMSS
+588 IEAESVDMSS
-598 MVSSMMGVHAQDEGD
+598 MVTTLMGVHSPNKEGEAQHER
-613 GEQHDLD
+613 D
-620 AVYSNNIMYDMMS
+620 AVYSNNIMYDMMN

-648 KTYLEGDDELSSHIS
+648 KAYLEGDNELSRHIS
-663 SISYDYDLGMSIY
+663 AVSYDYDLGMSIY
-676 AKDTDG
+676 AKDADG
-682 KVFKSDVTELLQT
+682 KVFKSDVTELMQT
-695 CMSELYGGD
+695 CMSALYGGD

-725 LPPQDSESG
+725 LPPQDGEDG

-740 LHEQYDLIYGSWPQN
+740 LHEQYDLIYGSWPQK
-755 YDEVMLI
+755 YDEVVLI

-776 LGLSAQDEVVESM
+776 LGLSAQDEVVSSM
-789 QHMLDGSEFDSKDI
+789 QHMLDGSALDEKNI

-811 CNMSFK
+811 CGLRFQ
-817 IVLPAE
+817 IILPAE
-823 RYQYDSASGTYTDVS
+823 RYQYDSASGAYTDVS
-838 TTDTG
+838 TSETG
-843 LDFLYNSDDVGT
+843 LDFLYNSDTVGT

-892 GQTEILQKQKEDP
+892 GKTEILQKQKADP
-905 DTDVIL
+905 ATDVIL

-917 DDYSVSDEQKEADVT
+917 DDYAVSEEQKEADVT
-932 DYLEGLSVTERAAA
+932 AHLETLSVTERAAA

-954 SEEYLSA
+954 SEEYLAA
-961 IVEQQMGSLDRASI
+961 IVEQQMGALDRAGI
-975 EQMVISA
+975 EQMVVSA
-982 YAQQMSVDE
+982 YARQMGVDE
-991 ATVKSY
+991 AAVKSY
-997 IAQMDDDT
+997 IAQMDDET
-1005 LFGYVEQSIR
+1005 LFSYVEQSIR
-1015 EQVTEQYAAGVQAR
+1015 EQVTGQYAAGVQAR
-1029 LSNMTSDQLAMA
+1029 LANMTSDQLAMA
-1041 LDLALEK
+1041 LDLALKK
-1048 SPAVKPLTSE
+1048 SPAVTPLTRE

-1075 TYEDNLKLLG
+1075 SYEENLRLLG

-1093 TINIYASTFA
+1093 TVNIFASTFA

-1116 SSVSEDDQIDYT
+1116 AAASEDDRIEYT
-1128 DYVALLMSSVT
+1128 DYVALLMSSIT

-1204 FCSGAIGIGI
+1204 FCSGVIGIGV
-1214 TLLLII
+1214 TLLLLL
-1220 PINLVVH
+1220 PINLIVH
-1227 HLTGIES
+1227 RLTGIES
-1234 LNAILPPVGG
+1234 LNAILPPAGG
-1244 AALVVISMA
+1244 AALVAISMA
-1253 LTFIAGLI
+1253 LTFLAGLI

>member
-1 MKTIKQKP
+1 
-9 GRMRRAVRSVAVLL
+9 
-23 CVLAAYV
+23 
-30 VLSDMK
+30 
-36 LTPRA
+36 
-41 AIRMGEQ
+41 
-48 YYGIYE
+48 
-54 PTHTVAMQRMRIGW
+54 
-68 QNYRV
+68 
-73 YLTAGE
+73 
-79 NSLYCGAARLT
+79 
-90 PSGWDIIFMGDAI
+90 
-103 SCADG
+103 
-108 ESVHVGNWCPGS
+108 
-120 LNKII
+120 
-125 GQEIIFGRVDDPNIA
+125 
-140 LLTIEEWGGRDWTKP
+140 
-155 GCENEKLRRLRTVT
+155 
-169 VEEFIEDGGCRYF
+169 
-182 LLDARE
+182 
-188 REEKQDLCGGKGVLH
+188 
-203 ITGYDAMHREILRR
+203 
-217 EMRSAQIASYRRGGA
+217 
-232 RQSCRSLCIDA
+232 
-243 RGKRHELSV
+243 
-252 NSSAHTLTEK
+252 
-262 SQNDIL
+262 
-268 LWNSYSFISSERR
+268 
-281 QDMLK
+281 MLK
-286 LQQIVKDYQAGD
+286 LRSIVKDYQAGD
-298 TTVHALRGVSL
+298 ATVHALRGVSL
-309 QFRESEFVAILG
+309 NFRESEFVAILG

-332 IIGGLDQY
+332 IIGGLDHY
-340 TSGDLVINGKSTKD
+340 TSGDLIIGGRSTKD
-354 FSDSDWDSYR
+354 FSDADWDSYR

-435 ARALVNDPDILLADE
+435 ARSLVNDPDILLADE

-463 MEILKKI
+463 MEILKEI

-508 AGGTEKPAAQGK
+508 EEDGTEQPRTGRS
-520 EKKPSM
+520 KKTSM
-526 GFGTALSLSLNNLMT
+526 RFATALSLSRNNLMT

-588 IEAESMDMSS
+588 IEAESVDMSS
-598 MVSSMMGVHAQDEGD
+598 MVTTLMGVHSPNKEGEAQHER
-613 GEQHDLD
+613 D
-620 AVYSNNIMYDMMS
+620 AVYSNNIMYDMMN

-648 KTYLEGDDELSSHIS
+648 KAYLEGDNELSRHIS
-663 SISYDYDLGMSIY
+663 AVSYDYDLGMSIY
-676 AKDTDG
+676 AKDADG
-682 KVFKSDVTELLQT
+682 KVFKSDVTELMQT
-695 CMSELYGGD
+695 CMSALYGGD

-725 LPPQDSESG
+725 LPPQDGEDG

-740 LHEQYDLIYGSWPQN
+740 LHEQYDLIYGSWPQK
-755 YDEVMLI
+755 YDEVVLI

-776 LGLSAQDEVVESM
+776 LGLSAQDEVVSSM
-789 QHMLDGSEFDSKDI
+789 QHMLDGSALDEKDI

-811 CNMSFK
+811 CGLRFQ
-817 IVLPAE
+817 IILPAE
-823 RYQYDSASGTYTDVS
+823 RYQYDSASGAYTDVS
-838 TTDTG
+838 TNETG
-843 LDFLYNSDDVGT
+843 LDFLYNSDTVGT

-892 GQTEILQKQKEDP
+892 GKTEILQKQKADP
-905 DTDVIL
+905 ATDVIL

-917 DDYSVSDEQKEADVT
+917 DDYSVSEEQKETDVT
-932 DYLEGLSVTERAAA
+932 AYLETLSVTERAAA

-954 SEEYLSA
+954 SEEYLAA
-961 IVEQQMGSLDRASI
+961 IVEQQMGALDRAGI
-975 EQMVISA
+975 EQMVVSA
-982 YAQQMSVDE
+982 YARQMGVDE
-991 ATVKSY
+991 AAVKSY
-997 IAQMDDDT
+997 IAQMDDET
-1005 LFGYVEQSIR
+1005 LFAYVEQSIR
-1015 EQVTEQYAAGVQAR
+1015 EQVTGQYAAGVQAR
-1029 LSNMTSDQLAMA
+1029 LANMTSDQLAMA
-1041 LDLALEK
+1041 LDLALKK
-1048 SPAVKPLTSE
+1048 SPAVTPLTRE

-1069 ATVSNG
+1069 ATVSTG
-1075 TYEDNLKLLG
+1075 SYEENLRLLG

-1093 TINIYASTFA
+1093 TINIFASTFA

-1116 SSVSEDDQIDYT
+1116 AAASEDDRIEYT
-1128 DYVALLMSSVT
+1128 DYVALLMSSIT

-1204 FCSGAIGIGI
+1204 FCSGVIGIGV
-1214 TLLLII
+1214 TLLLLL
-1220 PINLVVH
+1220 PINLIVH
-1227 HLTGIES
+1227 RLTGIES
-1234 LNAILPPVGG
+1234 LNAILPPAGG
-1244 AALVVISMA
+1244 AALVAISMA
-1253 LTFIAGLI
+1253 LTFLAGLI

>member
-1 MKTIKQKP
+1 
-9 GRMRRAVRSVAVLL
+9 
-23 CVLAAYV
+23 
-30 VLSDMK
+30 
-36 LTPRA
+36 
-41 AIRMGEQ
+41 
-48 YYGIYE
+48 
-54 PTHTVAMQRMRIGW
+54 
-68 QNYRV
+68 
-73 YLTAGE
+73 
-79 NSLYCGAARLT
+79 
-90 PSGWDIIFMGDAI
+90 
-103 SCADG
+103 
-108 ESVHVGNWCPGS
+108 
-120 LNKII
+120 
-125 GQEIIFGRVDDPNIA
+125 
-140 LLTIEEWGGRDWTKP
+140 
-155 GCENEKLRRLRTVT
+155 
-169 VEEFIEDGGCRYF
+169 
-182 LLDARE
+182 
-188 REEKQDLCGGKGVLH
+188 
-203 ITGYDAMHREILRR
+203 
-217 EMRSAQIASYRRGGA
+217 
-232 RQSCRSLCIDA
+232 
-243 RGKRHELSV
+243 
-252 NSSAHTLTEK
+252 
-262 SQNDIL
+262 
-268 LWNSYSFISSERR
+268 
-281 QDMLK
+281 MLK
-286 LQQIVKDYQAGD
+286 LQRIVKDYQAGD

-332 IIGGLDQY
+332 IIGGLDHY
-340 TSGDLVINGKSTKD
+340 TSGDLIINGKSTKD
-354 FSDSDWDSYR
+354 FSDADWDSYR
-364 NHSVGFVFQS
+364 NHSIGFVFQS

-401 RERAIK
+401 RERAVR

-463 MEILKKI
+463 MEILKNI

-508 AGGTEKPAAQGK
+508 EETVEEKPAAGRSK
-520 EKKPSM
+520 RTSM
-526 GFGTALSLSLNNLMT
+526 SFGTALSLSLNNLMT

-588 IEAESMDMSS
+588 IEAESVDMSS
-598 MVSSMMGVHAQDEGD
+598 MVSSMMGVHSPDEDGD
-613 GEQHDLD
+613 GGHDLD

-648 KTYLEGDDELSSHIS
+648 KTYLEGDNELSSHIS

-789 QHMLDGSEFDSKDI
+789 QRVMDGEEFDTKDI

-811 CNMSFK
+811 CDMSFK

-882 ALTDYLVEKA
+882 ALTDYLE
-892 GQTEILQKQKEDP
+892 T
-905 DTDVIL
+905 
-911 GLPFLT
+911 
-917 DDYSVSDEQKEADVT
+917 
-932 DYLEGLSVTERAAA
+932 LSVTERAAA

-975 EQMVISA
+975 EQMVIST

-997 IAQMDDDT
+997 IAQMDDET

-1029 LSNMTSDQLAMA
+1029 LSNMTSDQLAMV

-1048 SPAVKPLTSE
+1048 SPAVTPLTSE

-1149 IAFVAISLIVSSIMI
+1149 IAFVAISLVVSSIMI

-1234 LNAILPPVGG
+1234 LNAILPVAGG
-1244 AALVVISMA
+1244 VALVVISMA

>member
-1 MKTIKQKP
+1 
-9 GRMRRAVRSVAVLL
+9 
-23 CVLAAYV
+23 
-30 VLSDMK
+30 
-36 LTPRA
+36 
-41 AIRMGEQ
+41 
-48 YYGIYE
+48 
-54 PTHTVAMQRMRIGW
+54 
-68 QNYRV
+68 
-73 YLTAGE
+73 
-79 NSLYCGAARLT
+79 
-90 PSGWDIIFMGDAI
+90 
-103 SCADG
+103 
-108 ESVHVGNWCPGS
+108 
-120 LNKII
+120 
-125 GQEIIFGRVDDPNIA
+125 
-140 LLTIEEWGGRDWTKP
+140 
-155 GCENEKLRRLRTVT
+155 
-169 VEEFIEDGGCRYF
+169 
-182 LLDARE
+182 
-188 REEKQDLCGGKGVLH
+188 
-203 ITGYDAMHREILRR
+203 
-217 EMRSAQIASYRRGGA
+217 
-232 RQSCRSLCIDA
+232 
-243 RGKRHELSV
+243 
-252 NSSAHTLTEK
+252 
-262 SQNDIL
+262 
-268 LWNSYSFISSERR
+268 
-281 QDMLK
+281 MLK
-286 LQQIVKDYQAGD
+286 LRSIVKDYQAGD
-298 TTVHALRGVSL
+298 ATVHALRGVSL
-309 QFRESEFVAILG
+309 NFRESEFVAILG

-332 IIGGLDQY
+332 IIGGLDHY
-340 TSGDLVINGKSTKD
+340 TKGDLIIGGRSTKD
-354 FSDSDWDSYR
+354 FSDADWDSYR

-407 ALESVGLGDQLD
+407 ALESVGLGDQLN

-463 MEILKKI
+463 MEILKEI

-508 AGGTEKPAAQGK
+508 EENGAEQPRTGRS
-520 EKKPSM
+520 KKTSM
-526 GFGTALSLSLNNLMT
+526 RFATALSLSRNNLMT

-588 IEAESMDMSS
+588 IEAESVDMSS
-598 MVSSMMGVHAQDEGD
+598 MVTTLMGVHSPNKEGEAQHER
-613 GEQHDLD
+613 D
-620 AVYSNNIMYDMMS
+620 AVYSNNIMYDMMN

-648 KTYLEGDDELSSHIS
+648 KAYLEGDNELSRHIS
-663 SISYDYDLGMSIY
+663 AVSYDYDLGMSIY

-682 KVFKSDVTELLQT
+682 KVFKSDVTELMQT

-725 LPPQDSESG
+725 LPPQNGEDG

-740 LHEQYDLIYGSWPQN
+740 LHEQYDLIYGSWPQK
-755 YDEVMLI
+755 YDEVVLI

-776 LGLSAQDEVVESM
+776 LGLSAQDEVVSSM
-789 QHMLDGSEFDSKDI
+789 QHMLDGSALDEKDI

-811 CNMSFK
+811 CDLRFQ
-817 IVLPAE
+817 IILPAE
-823 RYQYDSASGTYTDVS
+823 RYQYDSASGAYTDVS
-838 TTDTG
+838 TSETG
-843 LDFLYNSDDVGT
+843 LDFLYNSDTVGT

-882 ALTDYLVEKA
+882 ALTDHLVEKA
-892 GQTEILQKQKEDP
+892 GKSEILQKQKADP
-905 DTDVIL
+905 ATDVIL

-917 DDYSVSDEQKEADVT
+917 DDYSVSEEQKETDVT
-932 DYLEGLSVTERAAA
+932 AYLETLSVTERAAA

-954 SEEYLSA
+954 SEEYLAA
-961 IVEQQMGSLDRASI
+961 IVEQQMGALDRAGI
-975 EQMVISA
+975 EQMVVSA
-982 YAQQMSVDE
+982 YARQMGVDE
-991 ATVKSY
+991 AAVKSY
-997 IAQMDDDT
+997 IAQMDDET
-1005 LFGYVEQSIR
+1005 LFSYVEQSIR
-1015 EQVTEQYAAGVQAR
+1015 EQVTGQYAAGVQAR
-1029 LSNMTSDQLAMA
+1029 LANMTSDQLAMA
-1041 LDLALEK
+1041 LDLALKK
-1048 SPAVKPLTSE
+1048 SPAVTPLTRE

-1069 ATVSNG
+1069 ATVSTG
-1075 TYEDNLKLLG
+1075 SYEENLRLLG

-1093 TINIYASTFA
+1093 TVNIFASTFA

-1116 SSVSEDDQIDYT
+1116 SAASEDDRIEYT
-1128 DYVALLMSSVT
+1128 DYVALLMSSIT

-1204 FCSGAIGIGI
+1204 FCSGVIGIGV
-1214 TLLLII
+1214 TLLLLL
-1220 PINLVVH
+1220 PINLIVH
-1227 HLTGIES
+1227 RLTGIES
-1234 LNAILPPVGG
+1234 LNAILPPAGG
-1244 AALVVISMA
+1244 AALVAISMA
-1253 LTFIAGLI
+1253 LTFLAGLI

>member
-1 MKTIKQKP
+1 
-9 GRMRRAVRSVAVLL
+9 
-23 CVLAAYV
+23 
-30 VLSDMK
+30 
-36 LTPRA
+36 
-41 AIRMGEQ
+41 
-48 YYGIYE
+48 
-54 PTHTVAMQRMRIGW
+54 
-68 QNYRV
+68 
-73 YLTAGE
+73 
-79 NSLYCGAARLT
+79 
-90 PSGWDIIFMGDAI
+90 
-103 SCADG
+103 
-108 ESVHVGNWCPGS
+108 
-120 LNKII
+120 
-125 GQEIIFGRVDDPNIA
+125 
-140 LLTIEEWGGRDWTKP
+140 
-155 GCENEKLRRLRTVT
+155 
-169 VEEFIEDGGCRYF
+169 
-182 LLDARE
+182 
-188 REEKQDLCGGKGVLH
+188 
-203 ITGYDAMHREILRR
+203 
-217 EMRSAQIASYRRGGA
+217 
-232 RQSCRSLCIDA
+232 
-243 RGKRHELSV
+243 
-252 NSSAHTLTEK
+252 
-262 SQNDIL
+262 
-268 LWNSYSFISSERR
+268 
-281 QDMLK
+281 MLK
-286 LQQIVKDYQAGD
+286 LRSIVKDYQAGD
-298 TTVHALRGVSL
+298 ATVHALRGVSL
-309 QFRESEFVAILG
+309 NFRESEFVAILG

-332 IIGGLDQY
+332 IIGGLDHY
-340 TSGDLVINGKSTKD
+340 TKGDLIIGGRSTKD
-354 FSDSDWDSYR
+354 FSDADWDSYR

-395 VSKSER
+395 VGKSER

-463 MEILKKI
+463 MEILKNI

-508 AGGTEKPAAQGK
+508 EEDGTEQPRTGRS
-520 EKKPSM
+520 KKTSM
-526 GFGTALSLSLNNLMT
+526 RFATALSLSRNNLMT

-588 IEAESMDMSS
+588 IEAESVDMSS
-598 MVSSMMGVHAQDEGD
+598 MVTTLMGVHSPNKEGEAQHER
-613 GEQHDLD
+613 D
-620 AVYSNNIMYDMMS
+620 AVYSNNIMYDMMN

-648 KTYLEGDDELSSHIS
+648 KAYLEGDNELSRHIS
-663 SISYDYDLGMSIY
+663 AVSYDYDLGMSIY
-676 AKDTDG
+676 AKDADG
-682 KVFKSDVTELLQT
+682 KVFKSDVTELMQT
-695 CMSELYGGD
+695 CMSALYGGD

-725 LPPQDSESG
+725 LPPQNGEDG

-740 LHEQYDLIYGSWPQN
+740 LHEQYDLIYGSWPQK
-755 YDEVMLI
+755 YDEVVLI

-776 LGLSAQDEVVESM
+776 LGLSAQDEVVSSM
-789 QHMLDGSEFDSKDI
+789 QHMLDGSALDEKDI

-811 CNMSFK
+811 CGLRFQ
-817 IVLPAE
+817 IILPAE
-823 RYQYDSASGTYTDVS
+823 RYQYDSASGAYTDVS
-838 TTDTG
+838 TSETG
-843 LDFLYNSDDVGT
+843 LDFLYNSDTVGT

-892 GQTEILQKQKEDP
+892 GKTEILQKQKADP
-905 DTDVIL
+905 ATDVIL

-917 DDYSVSDEQKEADVT
+917 DDYSVSEEQKETDVT
-932 DYLEGLSVTERAAA
+932 AYLETLSVTERAAA

-954 SEEYLSA
+954 SEEYLAA
-961 IVEQQMGSLDRASI
+961 IVEQQMGALDRAGI
-975 EQMVISA
+975 EQMVVSA
-982 YAQQMSVDE
+982 YARQMGVDE
-991 ATVKSY
+991 AAVKSY
-997 IAQMDDDT
+997 IAQMDDET
-1005 LFGYVEQSIR
+1005 LFAYVEQSIR
-1015 EQVTEQYAAGVQAR
+1015 EQVTGQYAAGVQAR
-1029 LSNMTSDQLAMA
+1029 LANMTSDQLAMA
-1041 LDLALEK
+1041 LDLALKK
-1048 SPAVKPLTSE
+1048 SPAVTPLTRE

-1069 ATVSNG
+1069 ATVSTG
-1075 TYEDNLKLLG
+1075 SYEENLRLLG

-1093 TINIYASTFA
+1093 TINIFASTFA

-1116 SSVSEDDQIDYT
+1116 SAASEDDRIEYT
-1128 DYVALLMSSVT
+1128 DYVALLMSSIT

-1204 FCSGAIGIGI
+1204 FCSGVIGIGV
-1214 TLLLII
+1214 TLLLLL
-1220 PINLVVH
+1220 PINLIVH
-1227 HLTGIES
+1227 RLTGIES
-1234 LNAILPPVGG
+1234 LNAILPPAGG
-1244 AALVVISMA
+1244 AALVAISMA
-1253 LTFIAGLI
+1253 LTFLAGLI
-1261 PSGIAARK
+1261 PSGIAASK

>member
-1 MKTIKQKP
+1 
-9 GRMRRAVRSVAVLL
+9 
-23 CVLAAYV
+23 
-30 VLSDMK
+30 
-36 LTPRA
+36 
-41 AIRMGEQ
+41 
-48 YYGIYE
+48 
-54 PTHTVAMQRMRIGW
+54 
-68 QNYRV
+68 
-73 YLTAGE
+73 
-79 NSLYCGAARLT
+79 
-90 PSGWDIIFMGDAI
+90 
-103 SCADG
+103 
-108 ESVHVGNWCPGS
+108 
-120 LNKII
+120 
-125 GQEIIFGRVDDPNIA
+125 
-140 LLTIEEWGGRDWTKP
+140 
-155 GCENEKLRRLRTVT
+155 
-169 VEEFIEDGGCRYF
+169 
-182 LLDARE
+182 
-188 REEKQDLCGGKGVLH
+188 
-203 ITGYDAMHREILRR
+203 
-217 EMRSAQIASYRRGGA
+217 
-232 RQSCRSLCIDA
+232 
-243 RGKRHELSV
+243 
-252 NSSAHTLTEK
+252 
-262 SQNDIL
+262 
-268 LWNSYSFISSERR
+268 
-281 QDMLK
+281 MLK
-286 LQQIVKDYQAGD
+286 LRSIVKDYQAGD
-298 TTVHALRGVSL
+298 ATVHALQGVSL
-309 QFRESEFVAILG
+309 NFRESEFVAILG

-332 IIGGLDQY
+332 IIGGLDHY
-340 TSGDLVINGKSTKD
+340 TKGDLIIGGRSTKD
-354 FSDSDWDSYR
+354 FSDADWDSYR

-401 RERAIK
+401 RERAKK

-463 MEILKKI
+463 MEILKEI

-508 AGGTEKPAAQGK
+508 EEDVEEKPAAGK
-520 EKKPSM
+520 SKKTSM
-526 GFGTALSLSLNNLMT
+526 SFVTALSLSLNNLMA

-588 IEAESMDMSS
+588 IEAESVDMSS
-598 MVSSMMGVHAQDEGD
+598 MVTTLMGVHSPNKEGEAQHER
-613 GEQHDLD
+613 D
-620 AVYSNNIMYDMMS
+620 AVYSNNIMYDMMN

-648 KTYLEGDDELSSHIS
+648 KAYLEGDNELSRHIS
-663 SISYDYDLGMSIY
+663 AVSYDYDLGMSIY
-676 AKDTDG
+676 AKDADG
-682 KVFKSDVTELLQT
+682 KVFKSDVTELMQT

-725 LPPQDSESG
+725 LPPQDGEDG

-740 LHEQYDLIYGSWPQN
+740 LHEQYDLIYGSWPQK
-755 YDEVMLI
+755 YDEVVLI

-776 LGLSAQDEVVESM
+776 LGLSAQDEVVSSM
-789 QHMLDGSEFDSKDI
+789 QHMLDGSALDEKDI

-811 CNMSFK
+811 CGLRFQ
-817 IVLPAE
+817 IILPAE
-823 RYQYDSASGTYTDVS
+823 RYQYDSASGAYTDVS
-838 TTDTG
+838 TSETG
-843 LDFLYNSDDVGT
+843 LDFLYNSDTVGT

-882 ALTDYLVEKA
+882 ALTDHLVEKA
-892 GQTEILQKQKEDP
+892 GKTEILQKQKEDP
-905 DTDVIL
+905 ATDVIL

-917 DDYSVSDEQKEADVT
+917 DDYAVSDEQKRADVT
-932 DYLEGLSVTERAAA
+932 EHLKTLSVTERAAA

-954 SEEYLSA
+954 SEEYLAA
-961 IVEQQMGSLDRASI
+961 IVEQQMGALDRAGI
-975 EQMVISA
+975 EQMVVSA
-982 YAQQMSVDE
+982 YAQQMGVDE
-991 ATVKSY
+991 AAVKSY

-1015 EQVTEQYAAGVQAR
+1015 EQVSGQYAAGVQAR
-1029 LSNMTSDQLAMA
+1029 LANMTSDQLAMA
-1041 LDLALEK
+1041 LDLALAG
-1048 SPAVKPLTSE
+1048 SPTVKPLTQE

-1069 ATVSNG
+1069 ATVSTG
-1075 TYEDNLKLLG
+1075 SYEDNLRLLG

-1093 TINIYASTFA
+1093 TINIFASTFA

-1116 SSVSEDDQIDYT
+1116 NAVSEDDRIEYT
-1128 DYVALLMSSVT
+1128 DYVALLMSSIT

-1204 FCSGAIGIGI
+1204 FCSGVIGIGV
-1214 TLLLII
+1214 TLLLLL

-1227 HLTGIES
+1227 RLTGIES

-1244 AALVVISMA
+1244 AALVAISMA
-1253 LTFIAGLI
+1253 LTFLAGLI

>member
-1 MKTIKQKP
+1 
-9 GRMRRAVRSVAVLL
+9 
-23 CVLAAYV
+23 
-30 VLSDMK
+30 
-36 LTPRA
+36 
-41 AIRMGEQ
+41 
-48 YYGIYE
+48 
-54 PTHTVAMQRMRIGW
+54 
-68 QNYRV
+68 
-73 YLTAGE
+73 
-79 NSLYCGAARLT
+79 
-90 PSGWDIIFMGDAI
+90 
-103 SCADG
+103 
-108 ESVHVGNWCPGS
+108 
-120 LNKII
+120 
-125 GQEIIFGRVDDPNIA
+125 
-140 LLTIEEWGGRDWTKP
+140 
-155 GCENEKLRRLRTVT
+155 
-169 VEEFIEDGGCRYF
+169 
-182 LLDARE
+182 
-188 REEKQDLCGGKGVLH
+188 
-203 ITGYDAMHREILRR
+203 
-217 EMRSAQIASYRRGGA
+217 
-232 RQSCRSLCIDA
+232 
-243 RGKRHELSV
+243 
-252 NSSAHTLTEK
+252 
-262 SQNDIL
+262 
-268 LWNSYSFISSERR
+268 
-281 QDMLK
+281 MLK
-286 LQQIVKDYQAGD
+286 LRSIVKDYQAGD

-332 IIGGLDQY
+332 IIGGLDHY
-340 TSGDLVINGKSTKD
+340 TSGDLIIGGRSTKD

-407 ALESVGLGDQLD
+407 ALESVGLGDQMG

-463 MEILKKI
+463 MEILKEI

-508 AGGTEKPAAQGK
+508 EEDGTEQPRTGRS
-520 EKKPSM
+520 KKTSM
-526 GFGTALSLSLNNLMT
+526 RFTTALSLSRNNLMT

-588 IEAESMDMSS
+588 IEAESVDMSS
-598 MVSSMMGVHAQDEGD
+598 MVTTLMGVHSPNKEGEAQHER
-613 GEQHDLD
+613 D

-648 KTYLEGDDELSSHIS
+648 KAYLEGDNELSRHIS
-663 SISYDYDLGMSIY
+663 AVSYDYDLGMSIY

-682 KVFKSDVTELLQT
+682 KVFKSDVTELMQT

-725 LPPQDSESG
+725 LPPQNGEDG

-740 LHEQYDLIYGSWPQN
+740 LHEQYDLIYGSWPQK
-755 YDEVMLI
+755 YDEVVLI

-776 LGLSAQDEVVESM
+776 LGLSAQDEVVSSM
-789 QHMLDGSEFDSKDI
+789 QHMLDGSAFDEKDI
-803 QSWSYEDL
+803 QSWNYEDL
-811 CNMSFK
+811 CDLRFK
-817 IVLPAE
+817 IILPAE
-823 RYQYDSASGTYTDVS
+823 RYQYDSASGAYTDVS
-838 TTDTG
+838 TSETG

-905 DTDVIL
+905 ATDVIL

-917 DDYSVSDEQKEADVT
+917 DDYAVSDEQKRADVT
-932 DYLEGLSVTERAAA
+932 EHLKTLSVTERAAA

-954 SEEYLSA
+954 SEEYLAA
-961 IVEQQMGSLDRASI
+961 IVEQQMGALDRAGI
-975 EQMVISA
+975 EQMVVSA
-982 YAQQMSVDE
+982 YAQQMGVDE
-991 ATVKSY
+991 AAVKSY

-1015 EQVTEQYAAGVQAR
+1015 EQVSGQYAAGVQAR
-1029 LSNMTSDQLAMA
+1029 LANMTSDQLAMA
-1041 LDLALEK
+1041 LDLALAG
-1048 SPAVKPLTSE
+1048 SPTVTPLTSE

-1069 ATVSNG
+1069 ATVSTG
-1075 TYEDNLKLLG
+1075 SYEDNLKLLG

-1116 SSVSEDDQIDYT
+1116 NAVSEDDRIEYT
-1128 DYVALLMSSVT
+1128 DYVALLMSSIT

-1204 FCSGAIGIGI
+1204 FCSGVIGIGV
-1214 TLLLII
+1214 TLLLLL

-1227 HLTGIES
+1227 RLTGIES

-1244 AALVVISMA
+1244 AALVAISMA
-1253 LTFIAGLI
+1253 LTFLAGLI

>member
-1 MKTIKQKP
+1 
-9 GRMRRAVRSVAVLL
+9 
-23 CVLAAYV
+23 
-30 VLSDMK
+30 
-36 LTPRA
+36 
-41 AIRMGEQ
+41 
-48 YYGIYE
+48 
-54 PTHTVAMQRMRIGW
+54 
-68 QNYRV
+68 
-73 YLTAGE
+73 
-79 NSLYCGAARLT
+79 
-90 PSGWDIIFMGDAI
+90 
-103 SCADG
+103 
-108 ESVHVGNWCPGS
+108 
-120 LNKII
+120 
-125 GQEIIFGRVDDPNIA
+125 
-140 LLTIEEWGGRDWTKP
+140 
-155 GCENEKLRRLRTVT
+155 
-169 VEEFIEDGGCRYF
+169 
-182 LLDARE
+182 
-188 REEKQDLCGGKGVLH
+188 
-203 ITGYDAMHREILRR
+203 
-217 EMRSAQIASYRRGGA
+217 
-232 RQSCRSLCIDA
+232 
-243 RGKRHELSV
+243 
-252 NSSAHTLTEK
+252 
-262 SQNDIL
+262 
-268 LWNSYSFISSERR
+268 
-281 QDMLK
+281 MLK
-286 LQQIVKDYQAGD
+286 LRSIVKDYQAGD
-298 TTVHALRGVSL
+298 ATVHALRGVSL
-309 QFRESEFVAILG
+309 NFRESEFVAILG

-332 IIGGLDQY
+332 IIGGLDHY
-340 TSGDLVINGKSTKD
+340 TKGDLIIGGRSTKD
-354 FSDSDWDSYR
+354 FSDADWDSYR

-435 ARALVNDPDILLADE
+435 ARSLVNDPDILLADE

-463 MEILKKI
+463 MEILKEI

-508 AGGTEKPAAQGK
+508 EEDGTEQPRTGRS
-520 EKKPSM
+520 KKTSM
-526 GFGTALSLSLNNLMT
+526 RFATALSLSRNNLMT

-620 AVYSNNIMYDMMS
+620 AIYSNNIMYDMMS

-648 KTYLEGDDELSSHIS
+648 KTYLEGDNELSSHIS

-725 LPPQDSESG
+725 LPPQDGEDG

-740 LHEQYDLIYGSWPQN
+740 LHEQYDLIYGSWPQK
-755 YDEVMLI
+755 YDEVVLI

-776 LGLSAQDEVVESM
+776 LGLSAQDEVVSSM
-789 QHMLDGSEFDSKDI
+789 QHMLDGSALDEKDI

-811 CNMSFK
+811 CGLRFQ
-817 IVLPAE
+817 IILPAE
-823 RYQYDSASGTYTDVS
+823 RYQYDSASGAYTDVS
-838 TTDTG
+838 TSETG
-843 LDFLYNSDDVGT
+843 LDFLYNSDTVGT

-892 GQTEILQKQKEDP
+892 GKTEILQKQKADP
-905 DTDVIL
+905 ATDVIL

-917 DDYSVSDEQKEADVT
+917 DDYSVSEEQKETDVT
-932 DYLEGLSVTERAAA
+932 AYLETLSVTERAAA

-954 SEEYLSA
+954 SEEYLAA
-961 IVEQQMGSLDRASI
+961 IVEQQMGALDRAGI
-975 EQMVISA
+975 EQMVVSA
-982 YAQQMSVDE
+982 YARQMGVDE
-991 ATVKSY
+991 AAVKSY
-997 IAQMDDDT
+997 IAQMDDET
-1005 LFGYVEQSIR
+1005 LFAYVEQSIR
-1015 EQVTEQYAAGVQAR
+1015 EQVTGQYAAGVQAR
-1029 LSNMTSDQLAMA
+1029 LANMTSDQLAMA
-1041 LDLALEK
+1041 LDLALKK
-1048 SPAVKPLTSE
+1048 SPAVTPLTRE

-1069 ATVSNG
+1069 ATVSTG
-1075 TYEDNLKLLG
+1075 SYEENLRLLG

-1093 TINIYASTFA
+1093 TINIFASTFA

-1116 SSVSEDDQIDYT
+1116 AAASEDDRIEYT
-1128 DYVALLMSSVT
+1128 DYVALLMSSIT

-1204 FCSGAIGIGI
+1204 FCSGVIGIGV
-1214 TLLLII
+1214 TLLLLL
-1220 PINLVVH
+1220 PINLIVH
-1227 HLTGIES
+1227 RLTGIES
-1234 LNAILPPVGG
+1234 LNAILPPAGG
-1244 AALVVISMA
+1244 AALVAISMA
-1253 LTFIAGLI
+1253 LTFLAGLI

>member
-1 MKTIKQKP
+1 
-9 GRMRRAVRSVAVLL
+9 
-23 CVLAAYV
+23 
-30 VLSDMK
+30 
-36 LTPRA
+36 
-41 AIRMGEQ
+41 
-48 YYGIYE
+48 
-54 PTHTVAMQRMRIGW
+54 
-68 QNYRV
+68 
-73 YLTAGE
+73 
-79 NSLYCGAARLT
+79 
-90 PSGWDIIFMGDAI
+90 
-103 SCADG
+103 
-108 ESVHVGNWCPGS
+108 
-120 LNKII
+120 
-125 GQEIIFGRVDDPNIA
+125 
-140 LLTIEEWGGRDWTKP
+140 
-155 GCENEKLRRLRTVT
+155 
-169 VEEFIEDGGCRYF
+169 
-182 LLDARE
+182 
-188 REEKQDLCGGKGVLH
+188 
-203 ITGYDAMHREILRR
+203 
-217 EMRSAQIASYRRGGA
+217 
-232 RQSCRSLCIDA
+232 
-243 RGKRHELSV
+243 
-252 NSSAHTLTEK
+252 
-262 SQNDIL
+262 
-268 LWNSYSFISSERR
+268 
-281 QDMLK
+281 MLK
-286 LQQIVKDYQAGD
+286 LRSIVKDYQAGD
-298 TTVHALRGVSL
+298 ATVHALRGVSL
-309 QFRESEFVAILG
+309 NFRESEFVAILG

-332 IIGGLDQY
+332 IIGGLDHY
-340 TSGDLVINGKSTKD
+340 TKGDLIIGGRSTKD
-354 FSDSDWDSYR
+354 FSDADWDSYR
-364 NHSVGFVFQS
+364 NHSIGFVFQS

-463 MEILKKI
+463 MEILKNI

-508 AGGTEKPAAQGK
+508 EEDGTEQPRTGRS
-520 EKKPSM
+520 KKTSM
-526 GFGTALSLSLNNLMT
+526 RFATALSLSRNNLMT

-588 IEAESMDMSS
+588 IEAESVDMSS
-598 MVSSMMGVHAQDEGD
+598 MVTTLMGVHSPNKEGEAQHER
-613 GEQHDLD
+613 D
-620 AVYSNNIMYDMMS
+620 AVYSNNIMYDMMN

-648 KTYLEGDDELSSHIS
+648 KAYLEGDNELSRHIS
-663 SISYDYDLGMSIY
+663 AVSYDYDLGMSIY
-676 AKDTDG
+676 AKDADG
-682 KVFKSDVTELLQT
+682 KVFKSDVTELMQT

-725 LPPQDSESG
+725 LPPQDGEDG

-740 LHEQYDLIYGSWPQN
+740 LHEQYDLIYGSWPQK
-755 YDEVMLI
+755 YDEVVLI

-776 LGLSAQDEVVESM
+776 LGLSAQDEVVSSM
-789 QHMLDGSEFDSKDI
+789 QHMLDGSALDEKDI

-811 CNMSFK
+811 CGLRFQ
-817 IVLPAE
+817 IILPAE
-823 RYQYDSASGTYTDVS
+823 RYQYDSASGAYTDVS
-838 TTDTG
+838 TNETG
-843 LDFLYNSDDVGT
+843 LDFLYNSDTVGT

-892 GQTEILQKQKEDP
+892 GKTEILQKQKADP
-905 DTDVIL
+905 ATDVIL

-917 DDYSVSDEQKEADVT
+917 DDYSVSEEQKETDVT
-932 DYLEGLSVTERAAA
+932 AYLETLSVTERAAA

-954 SEEYLSA
+954 SEEYLAA
-961 IVEQQMGSLDRASI
+961 IVEQQMGALDRAGI
-975 EQMVISA
+975 EQMVVSA
-982 YAQQMSVDE
+982 YARQMGVDE
-991 ATVKSY
+991 AAVKSY
-997 IAQMDDDT
+997 IAQMDDET
-1005 LFGYVEQSIR
+1005 LFAYVEQSIR
-1015 EQVTEQYAAGVQAR
+1015 EQVTGQYAAGVQAR
-1029 LSNMTSDQLAMA
+1029 LANMTSDQLAMA
-1041 LDLALEK
+1041 LDLALKK
-1048 SPAVKPLTSE
+1048 SPAVTPLTRE

-1069 ATVSNG
+1069 ATVSTG
-1075 TYEDNLKLLG
+1075 SYEENLRLLG

-1093 TINIYASTFA
+1093 TVNIFASTFA

-1149 IAFVAISLIVSSIMI
+1149 IAFVAISLVVSSIMI

-1204 FCSGAIGIGI
+1204 FCSGVIGIGV
-1214 TLLLII
+1214 TLLLLL
-1220 PINLVVH
+1220 PINLIVH
-1227 HLTGIES
+1227 RLTGIES
-1234 LNAILPPVGG
+1234 LNAILPPAGG
-1244 AALVVISMA
+1244 AALVAISMA
-1253 LTFIAGLI
+1253 LTFLAGLI

>member
-1 MKTIKQKP
+1 
-9 GRMRRAVRSVAVLL
+9 
-23 CVLAAYV
+23 
-30 VLSDMK
+30 
-36 LTPRA
+36 
-41 AIRMGEQ
+41 
-48 YYGIYE
+48 
-54 PTHTVAMQRMRIGW
+54 
-68 QNYRV
+68 
-73 YLTAGE
+73 
-79 NSLYCGAARLT
+79 
-90 PSGWDIIFMGDAI
+90 
-103 SCADG
+103 
-108 ESVHVGNWCPGS
+108 
-120 LNKII
+120 
-125 GQEIIFGRVDDPNIA
+125 
-140 LLTIEEWGGRDWTKP
+140 
-155 GCENEKLRRLRTVT
+155 
-169 VEEFIEDGGCRYF
+169 
-182 LLDARE
+182 
-188 REEKQDLCGGKGVLH
+188 
-203 ITGYDAMHREILRR
+203 
-217 EMRSAQIASYRRGGA
+217 
-232 RQSCRSLCIDA
+232 
-243 RGKRHELSV
+243 
-252 NSSAHTLTEK
+252 
-262 SQNDIL
+262 
-268 LWNSYSFISSERR
+268 
-281 QDMLK
+281 MLK
-286 LQQIVKDYQAGD
+286 LRSIVKDYQAGD
-298 TTVHALRGVSL
+298 ATVHALRGVSL
-309 QFRESEFVAILG
+309 NFRESEFVAILG

-332 IIGGLDQY
+332 IIGGLDHY
-340 TSGDLVINGKSTKD
+340 TKGDLIIGGRSTKD
-354 FSDSDWDSYR
+354 FSDADWDSYR

-395 VSKSER
+395 VGKSER

-463 MEILKKI
+463 MEILKNI

-508 AGGTEKPAAQGK
+508 EEDGTEQPRTGRS
-520 EKKPSM
+520 KKTSM
-526 GFGTALSLSLNNLMT
+526 RFATALSLSRNNLMT

-588 IEAESMDMSS
+588 IEAESVDMSS
-598 MVSSMMGVHAQDEGD
+598 MVTTLMGVHSPNKEGEAQHER
-613 GEQHDLD
+613 D
-620 AVYSNNIMYDMMS
+620 AVYSNNIMYDMMN

-648 KTYLEGDDELSSHIS
+648 KAYLEGDNELSRHIS
-663 SISYDYDLGMSIY
+663 AVSYDYDLGMSIY
-676 AKDTDG
+676 AKDADG
-682 KVFKSDVTELLQT
+682 KVFKSDVTELMQT
-695 CMSELYGGD
+695 CMSALYGGD

-725 LPPQDSESG
+725 LPPQDGEDG

-740 LHEQYDLIYGSWPQN
+740 LHEQYDLIYGFWPQN
-755 YDEVMLI
+755 YDEVVLI

-776 LGLSAQDEVVESM
+776 LGLSAQDEVVSSM
-789 QHMLDGSEFDSKDI
+789 QHMLDGSALDEKDI

-811 CNMSFK
+811 CGLRFQ
-817 IVLPAE
+817 IILPAE
-823 RYQYDSASGTYTDVS
+823 RYQYDSASGAYTDVS
-838 TTDTG
+838 TSETG
-843 LDFLYNSDDVGT
+843 LDFLYNSDTVGT

-892 GQTEILQKQKEDP
+892 GKTEILQKQKADP
-905 DTDVIL
+905 ATDVIL

-917 DDYSVSDEQKEADVT
+917 DDYSVSEEQKEADVT
-932 DYLEGLSVTERAAA
+932 AYLETLSVTERAAA

-954 SEEYLSA
+954 SEEYLAA
-961 IVEQQMGSLDRASI
+961 IVEQQMGALDRAGI
-975 EQMVISA
+975 EQMVVSA
-982 YAQQMSVDE
+982 YARQMGVDE
-991 ATVKSY
+991 AAVKSY
-997 IAQMDDDT
+997 IAQMDDET
-1005 LFGYVEQSIR
+1005 LFAYVEQSIR
-1015 EQVTEQYAAGVQAR
+1015 EQVTGQYAAGVQAR
-1029 LSNMTSDQLAMA
+1029 LANMTSDQLAMA
-1041 LDLALEK
+1041 LDLALKK
-1048 SPAVKPLTSE
+1048 SPAVTPLTRE

-1069 ATVSNG
+1069 ATVSTG
-1075 TYEDNLKLLG
+1075 SYEENLRLLG

-1093 TINIYASTFA
+1093 TINIFASTFA

-1116 SSVSEDDQIDYT
+1116 SAASEDDRIEYT
-1128 DYVALLMSSVT
+1128 DYVALLMSSIT

-1204 FCSGAIGIGI
+1204 FCSGVIGIGV
-1214 TLLLII
+1214 TLLLLL
-1220 PINLVVH
+1220 PINLIVH
-1227 HLTGIES
+1227 RLTGIES
-1234 LNAILPPVGG
+1234 LNAILPPAGG
-1244 AALVVISMA
+1244 AALVAISMA
-1253 LTFIAGLI
+1253 LTFLAGLI

>member
-1 MKTIKQKP
+1 
-9 GRMRRAVRSVAVLL
+9 
-23 CVLAAYV
+23 
-30 VLSDMK
+30 
-36 LTPRA
+36 
-41 AIRMGEQ
+41 
-48 YYGIYE
+48 
-54 PTHTVAMQRMRIGW
+54 
-68 QNYRV
+68 
-73 YLTAGE
+73 
-79 NSLYCGAARLT
+79 
-90 PSGWDIIFMGDAI
+90 
-103 SCADG
+103 
-108 ESVHVGNWCPGS
+108 
-120 LNKII
+120 
-125 GQEIIFGRVDDPNIA
+125 
-140 LLTIEEWGGRDWTKP
+140 
-155 GCENEKLRRLRTVT
+155 
-169 VEEFIEDGGCRYF
+169 
-182 LLDARE
+182 
-188 REEKQDLCGGKGVLH
+188 
-203 ITGYDAMHREILRR
+203 
-217 EMRSAQIASYRRGGA
+217 
-232 RQSCRSLCIDA
+232 
-243 RGKRHELSV
+243 
-252 NSSAHTLTEK
+252 
-262 SQNDIL
+262 
-268 LWNSYSFISSERR
+268 
-281 QDMLK
+281 MLK
-286 LQQIVKDYQAGD
+286 LRSIVKDYQAGD
-298 TTVHALRGVSL
+298 ATVHALRGVSL
-309 QFRESEFVAILG
+309 NFRESEFVAILG

-332 IIGGLDQY
+332 IIGGLDHY
-340 TSGDLVINGKSTKD
+340 TKGDLIIGGRSTKD
-354 FSDSDWDSYR
+354 FSDADWDSYR

-407 ALESVGLGDQLD
+407 ALESVGLGDQLN

-463 MEILKKI
+463 MEILKEI
-470 SKDRLIIMVTHNPEL
+470 SKERLIIMVTHNPEL

-508 AGGTEKPAAQGK
+508 EEDGTEQPRTGRS
-520 EKKPSM
+520 KKTSM
-526 GFGTALSLSLNNLMT
+526 RFATALSLSRNNLMT

-588 IEAESMDMSS
+588 IEAESVDMSS
-598 MVSSMMGVHAQDEGD
+598 MVTTLMGVHSPNKEGEAQHER
-613 GEQHDLD
+613 D
-620 AVYSNNIMYDMMS
+620 AVYSNNIMYDMMN

-648 KTYLEGDDELSSHIS
+648 KAYLEGDNELSRHIS
-663 SISYDYDLGMSIY
+663 AVSYDYDLGMSIY
-676 AKDTDG
+676 AKDADG
-682 KVFKSDVTELLQT
+682 KVFKSDVTELMQT

-725 LPPQDSESG
+725 LPPQDGEDG

-740 LHEQYDLIYGSWPQN
+740 LHEQYDLIYGSWPQK
-755 YDEVMLI
+755 YDEVVLI

-776 LGLSAQDEVVESM
+776 LGLSAQDEVISSM
-789 QHMLDGSEFDSKDI
+789 QHMLDGSALDKKDI

-811 CNMSFK
+811 CGLRFQ
-817 IVLPAE
+817 IILPAE
-823 RYQYDSASGTYTDVS
+823 RYQYDSASGAYTDVS
-838 TTDTG
+838 TSETG
-843 LDFLYNSDDVGT
+843 LDFLYNSDTVGT

-892 GQTEILQKQKEDP
+892 GKTEILQKQKADP
-905 DTDVIL
+905 ATDVIL

-917 DDYSVSDEQKEADVT
+917 DDYAVSEEQKETDVT
-932 DYLEGLSVTERAAA
+932 AYLETLSVTDRAAA

-954 SEEYLSA
+954 SEEYLAA
-961 IVEQQMGSLDRASI
+961 IVDQQMGALDRAGI
-975 EQMVISA
+975 EQMVVSA
-982 YAQQMSVDE
+982 YARQMGVDE
-991 ATVKSY
+991 AAVKSY
-997 IAQMDDDT
+997 IAQMDDET
-1005 LFGYVEQSIR
+1005 LFSYVEQSIR
-1015 EQVTEQYAAGVQAR
+1015 EQVTGQYAAGVQAR
-1029 LSNMTSDQLAMA
+1029 LANMTSDQLAMA
-1041 LDLALEK
+1041 LDLALKK
-1048 SPAVKPLTSE
+1048 SPAVTPLTRE

-1069 ATVSNG
+1069 ATVSTG
-1075 TYEDNLKLLG
+1075 SYEENLRLLG

-1093 TINIYASTFA
+1093 TINIFASTFA

-1116 SSVSEDDQIDYT
+1116 AAASEDDRIEYT
-1128 DYVALLMSSVT
+1128 DYVALLMSSIT

-1204 FCSGAIGIGI
+1204 FCSGVIGIGV
-1214 TLLLII
+1214 TLLLLL
-1220 PINLVVH
+1220 PINLIVH
-1227 HLTGIES
+1227 RLTGIES
-1234 LNAILPPVGG
+1234 LNAILPPAGG
-1244 AALVVISMA
+1244 AALVAISMA
-1253 LTFIAGLI
+1253 LTFLAGLI